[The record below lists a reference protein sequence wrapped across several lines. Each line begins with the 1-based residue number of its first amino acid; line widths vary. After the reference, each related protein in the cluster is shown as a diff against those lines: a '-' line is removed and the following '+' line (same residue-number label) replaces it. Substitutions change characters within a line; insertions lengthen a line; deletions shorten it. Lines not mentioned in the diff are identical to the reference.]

1 MPLQPCR
8 RHGKKRK
15 EDEPDAVIGRKDPP
29 TLHRSPCSVGTV
41 DHRGTPMSLDMASVL
56 EGMEAAQLQSSQV
69 RQWCGCVV
77 LTLDTVSV
85 TFSEIKWRG
94 KLPSIFITFCGNF
107 G

>member
-69 RQWCGCVV
+69 RQWCGCVI
-77 LTLDTVSV
+77 LTLSQ
-85 TFSEIKWRG
+85 
-94 KLPSIFITFCGNF
+94 
-107 G
+107 

>member
-1 MPLQPCR
+1 MNVITLTDSSYRFPCEVRVRAVPLQPCR

-69 RQWCGCVV
+69 RQRCGCVI
-77 LTLDTVSV
+77 LTLS
-85 TFSEIKWRG
+85 
-94 KLPSIFITFCGNF
+94 
-107 G
+107 